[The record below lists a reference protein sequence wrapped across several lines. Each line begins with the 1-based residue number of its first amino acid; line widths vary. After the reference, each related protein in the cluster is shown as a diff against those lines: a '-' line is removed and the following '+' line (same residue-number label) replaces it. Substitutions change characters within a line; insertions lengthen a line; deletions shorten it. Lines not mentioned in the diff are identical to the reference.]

1 MQWIPPFI
9 ITRPAFL
16 HDMIMIFMMTT
27 MIMMILITVIYFVF
41 VSVSFPWSQQ
51 NIPGLRLC
59 LSPMSSG
66 ICSCLINTVYPVLFI
81 LYMLFIFYIV
91 YPTCC
96 LSFICCF
103 SSRISWLFDKHYL
116 VRILHAVYLLSCSML
131 SNIATEL
138 VKPMSSGICGCLSYM
153 LLATLQICCRHCV
166 IHQHVHTWA
175 HHSG

>member
-1 MQWIPPFI
+1 MNHDHHHHHEKMQWIPPFI

-66 ICSCLINTVYPVLFI
+66 ICSCLINTVY
-81 LYMLFIFYIV
+81 
-91 YPTCC
+91 C
-96 LSFICCF
+96 LLC
-103 SSRISWLFDKHYL
+103 
-116 VRILHAVYLLSCSML
+116 ILHAVYLLWCSML
-131 SNIATEL
+131 SSIATEL

-153 LLATLQICCRHCV
+153 LLATLQIFCRHCV
-166 IHQHVHTWA
+166 IHLHVHTWA
-175 HHSG
+175 HHSGE